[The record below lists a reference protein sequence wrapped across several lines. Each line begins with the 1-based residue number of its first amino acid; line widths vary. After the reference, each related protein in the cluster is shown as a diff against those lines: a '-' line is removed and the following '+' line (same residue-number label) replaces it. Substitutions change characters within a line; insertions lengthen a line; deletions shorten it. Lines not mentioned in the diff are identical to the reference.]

1 VIRPEEPSYV
11 GPRVELGEV
20 LASPG
25 VQAAVPREDIQKAI
39 VSHMLGQWGDVCPED
54 AAANERALVEG
65 ERLLSVYHSS
75 AGVKFYIITE
85 ADRLHTV
92 VLLPEEY

>member
-25 VQAAVPREDIQKAI
+25 VQAAVTRADIQKAL
-39 VSHMLGQWGDVCPED
+39 VSHMLGDWGDVCADD
-54 AAANERALVEG
+54 AAANEAALVEG
-65 ERLLSVYHSS
+65 TRLLSVYHSS
-75 AGVKFYIITE
+75 AEVKFYIITE